1 MQIVSEKSNS
11 FPLRLPLSLRRQADD
26 LADRDGL
33 SLNQFISIAVTE
45 KIARM
50 EEQMRVQAVETS
62 NAKPPVIRR

>member
-1 MQIVSEKSNS
+1 VSEKSNS

-33 SLNQFISIAVTE
+33 SLNQFIAIAVTE

-50 EEQMRVQAVETS
+50 EEQMRVQAAEASST
-62 NAKPPVIRR
+62 KPPTIRR